1 MPYQN
6 VHHQPL
12 PFSLRYVSSLL
23 SYRHLCWK
31 LVRSDLRNRFRR
43 TKLGLLWAFI
53 QPLAFALMIALV
65 WGAMHKDLGYWG
77 YALYFLSGITVFEAF
92 SAATMG
98 GQDALIQSA
107 GYLRQAEIPLFI
119 FQMRA
124 SLTAMVFLLF
134 ETTTVFVFAVA
145 IGQIPPVGP
154 HLLLVPVFFV
164 FVWLFTTGTVVLMSI
179 VGAYFRDLKHIAALV
194 MRALLL
200 LSPVMLPREVFQ
212 EPQLKFMDFLNPLV
226 PLLDMFRD
234 PIVYGRGWEI
244 QDVVVL
250 SIWIVGIWA
259 AALIAS
265 VSVGRRVMF
274 AI

>member
-1 MPYQN
+1 
-6 VHHQPL
+6 
-12 PFSLRYVSSLL
+12 
-23 SYRHLCWK
+23 
-31 LVRSDLRNRFRR
+31 
-43 TKLGLLWAFI
+43 
-53 QPLAFALMIALV
+53 
-65 WGAMHKDLGYWG
+65 
-77 YALYFLSGITVFEAF
+77 
-92 SAATMG
+92 
-98 GQDALIQSA
+98 
-107 GYLRQAEIPLFI
+107 
-119 FQMRA
+119 
-124 SLTAMVFLLF
+124 
-134 ETTTVFVFAVA
+134 
-145 IGQIPPVGP
+145 
-154 HLLLVPVFFV
+154 
-164 FVWLFTTGTVVLMSI
+164 
-179 VGAYFRDLKHIAALV
+179 
-194 MRALLL
+194 MRALML